1 MKIFYFLFIITIL
14 FSCETVLDEIP
25 ESSLPRSEEKLVI
38 ASFIS
43 PQDTVVVVRVTVS
56 TPLYATYLNT
66 NRSLTDTSAIS
77 NVVRN
82 AKVTLS
88 TDNQSVTLNFDSKNG
103 WYQIPQKDFK
113 IIAGRTYKLK
123 AETTD
128 KSVEATCTVPEDQV
142 KIDSYKVDSLLE
154 PDFDHYHE
162 GFKYTLKWT
171 DVKGK
176 TNQYRVRANLEYE
189 ISIRN
194 QSGANTTQITYANTT
209 WNDENNSISAYL
221 DDKNV
226 DGNQFGSPTGKSY
239 TSSHGR
245 NAPTKT
251 NKPPTLILELLNIDP
266 NYADYHK
273 SIIRHEIAE
282 NNPFAEP
289 APVFSNIKNG
299 LGCFGASNR
308 TVLKLKL

>member
-1 MKIFYFLFIITIL
+1 MKILYFLAIITIL
-14 FSCETVLDEIP
+14 FSCETILDEIP
-25 ESSLPRSEEKLVI
+25 ASRLPRSEQKLVI

-43 PQDTVVVVRVTVS
+43 PQDTVVVVRVTIS
-56 TPLYATYLNT
+56 SPLYETYLNA
-66 NRSLTDTSAIS
+66 NRGAVNDTSAIS

-88 TDNQSVTLNFDSKNG
+88 TDNQSVTLKYDSKNA
-103 WYQIPQKDFK
+103 WYQIAQKDFR
-113 IIAGRTYKLK
+113 IIAGKTYQLK
-123 AETTD
+123 AETSD
-128 KSVEATCTVPEDQV
+128 NAVEATCTVPNEQV

-154 PDFDHYHE
+154 LDVDHYHE
-162 GFKYTLKWT
+162 GFKFTLKWT

-176 TNQYRVRANLEYE
+176 NNQYRVRANLAYE
-189 ISIRN
+189 AKSPN
-194 QSGANTTQITYANTT
+194 SPTPFITYANTT
-209 WNDENNSISAYL
+209 WNDESNSISAYL

-226 DGNQFGSPTGKSY
+226 DGNQFTSPTGKAY

-251 NKPPTLILELLNIDP
+251 NKPPVLTIELLNIDP

-289 APVFSNIKNG
+289 SPVFSNVKNG

-308 TVLKLKL
+308 TILRLTL